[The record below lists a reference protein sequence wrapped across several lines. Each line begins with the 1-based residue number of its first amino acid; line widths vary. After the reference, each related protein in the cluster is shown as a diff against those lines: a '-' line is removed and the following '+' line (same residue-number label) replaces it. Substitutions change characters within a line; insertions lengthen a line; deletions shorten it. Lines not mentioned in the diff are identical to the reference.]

1 MAGKMGLW
9 TQSSEARFSEYVEAL
24 ATVLGR
30 EDRAGPLKDYCI
42 GLLMPGERK
51 SVEPMAAI
59 IAPARV
65 SAKHQSLLHL
75 VGQAAWSDE
84 AVLAKARELVL
95 PAIEAQGKIEA
106 WIVDDTAFTKKGV
119 HSVGVARQY
128 CGRLGKTDN
137 CQIAVTLSIAN
148 HAASLPIAYQ
158 LYLPEDWAVDEAR
171 RKEARV
177 PDDVT
182 FRTKPEIALA
192 QIRAALAAGVAP
204 GVLLTD
210 AGYGADG
217 AFRSAVTA
225 SGLTYVVGVQSTL
238 SVWPPGVEPLPPK
251 PWSGRGRPPSRMRRD
266 GGHVPVSAKTLAR
279 GRGVPEEA
287 WRIVP
292 WREGSLNEIL
302 SSRFAAVRIR
312 PASRDFPVGFGG
324 MQAAILRGAY
334 VTKVT
339 MLKGQWQAARAL
351 VDGRSPTRREGWWS
365 PTKAAEPA
373 AGKFSTLSSAGMA
386 SHRMARGRK
395 RADEILAFDPAPKTR
410 PSRRSLRGVDTAKLR
425 WRIER
430 DYEELKSELGLVGHS
445 SSKVEAGADHTTP
458 FFIAAYGFLI
468 RERAAIPPSGP
479 RQRQM
484 SRLSLRPK
492 PRGAA
497 NPTRTTCRKFDRHDP
512 KTTHDRARPHPH
524 ALPMLPSFAITTT
537 LSGIIVTQ

>member
-1 MAGKMGLW
+1 MELW
-9 TQSSEARFSEYVEAL
+9 TQSSELRFSEYVEAL
-24 ATVLGR
+24 ATVLRR
-30 EDRAGPLKDYCI
+30 EDGAGPFKDYCT

-84 AVLAKARELVL
+84 AVVAKARELVL

-106 WIVDDTAFTKKGV
+106 WIVDDTGFAKKGV

-148 HAASLPIAYQ
+148 HASSLPIAYR

-171 RKEARV
+171 RKAAGV

-182 FRTKPEIALA
+182 FQTKPEIALA

-266 GGHVPVSAKTLAR
+266 GGRIPVSAKTLAR
-279 GRGVPEEA
+279 GLPEEA

-292 WREGSLNEIL
+292 WREGSNEIL

-312 PASRDFPVGFGG
+312 PASRD
-324 MQAAILRGAY
+324 
-334 VTKVT
+334 
-339 MLKGQWQAARAL
+339 W
-351 VDGRSPTRREGWWS
+351 
-365 PTKAAEPA
+365 
-373 AGKFSTLSSAGMA
+373 KFSTPHPLEWLLIEWPEGEKEPTKYWLSTLPE
-386 SHRMARGRK
+386 
-395 RADEILAFDPAPKTR
+395 DIPFDV
-410 PSRRSLRGVDTAKLR
+410 LVDTAKLR

-430 DYEELKSELGLVGHS
+430 DYEELKSELGLAHFEG
-445 SSKVEAGADHTTP
+445 EAGADSITTP
-458 FFIAAYGFLI
+458 SSASPPTVFLSAN
-468 RERAAIPPSGP
+468 ERRFP
-479 RQRQM
+479 
-484 SRLSLRPK
+484 LRP
-492 PRGAA
+492 PAA
-497 NPTRTTCRKFDRHDP
+497 PNVSPICVPNPEAPPIRPERHVENSIATIRRQLTIALARTLMRCP
-512 KTTHDRARPHPH
+512 CCQ
-524 ALPMLPSFAITTT
+524 ALPPRRSNPG
-537 LSGIIVTQ
+537 SS

>member
-1 MAGKMGLW
+1 MAGKMELW

-30 EDRAGPLKDYCI
+30 EDRAVPLKDYCV

-106 WIVDDTAFTKKGV
+106 WIVDDTAFAKKGV
-119 HSVGVARQY
+119 HSVGGPLLY

-148 HAASLPIAYQ
+148 HAAILPIAYQ

-171 RKEARV
+171 RKEARI

-192 QIRAALAAGVAP
+192 QIRAALAAGVAA

-217 AFRSAVTA
+217 AFRSGVTA

-238 SVWPPGVEPLPPK
+238 SVWPLGVEPP
-251 PWSGRGRPPSRMRRD
+251 RPP
-266 GGHVPVSAKTLAR
+266 PVAHAPR
-279 GRGVPEEA
+279 GWACPCFRQDAGA
-287 WRIVP
+287 
-292 WREGSLNEIL
+292 G
-302 SSRFAAVRIR
+302 
-312 PASRDFPVGFGG
+312 ASRGG
-324 MQAAILRGAY
+324 LAH
-334 VTKVT
+334 
-339 MLKGQWQAARAL
+339 
-351 VDGRSPTRREGWWS
+351 RSM
-365 PTKAAEPA
+365 
-373 AGKFSTLSSAGMA
+373 AG
-386 SHRMARGRK
+386 
-395 RADEILAFDPAPKTR
+395 
-410 PSRRSLRGVDTAKLR
+410 
-425 WRIER
+425 
-430 DYEELKSELGLVGHS
+430 GL
-445 SSKVEAGADHTTP
+445 
-458 FFIAAYGFLI
+458 
-468 RERAAIPPSGP
+468 
-479 RQRQM
+479 
-484 SRLSLRPK
+484 
-492 PRGAA
+492 
-497 NPTRTTCRKFDRHDP
+497 
-512 KTTHDRARPHPH
+512 
-524 ALPMLPSFAITTT
+524 
-537 LSGIIVTQ
+537 

>member
-1 MAGKMGLW
+1 MELW
-9 TQSSEARFSEYVEAL
+9 TQSSKLRFSEYVEAL
-24 ATVLGR
+24 ATVLRR
-30 EDRAGPLKDYCI
+30 EDRAGPFKDYCT

-106 WIVDDTAFTKKGV
+106 WIVDDTGFAKKGV

-148 HAASLPIAYQ
+148 HAASLPIAYR

-171 RKEARV
+171 RKEAGV

-251 PWSGRGRPPSRMRRD
+251 PWSGAKKSRRNTGFRPCP
-266 GGHVPVSAKTLAR
+266 KT
-279 GRGVPEEA
+279 
-287 WRIVP
+287 
-292 WREGSLNEIL
+292 SLSTF
-302 SSRFAAVRIR
+302 SSTR
-312 PASRDFPVGFGG
+312 PNCA
-324 MQAAILRGAY
+324 GA
-334 VTKVT
+334 
-339 MLKGQWQAARAL
+339 
-351 VDGRSPTRREGWWS
+351 
-365 PTKAAEPA
+365 
-373 AGKFSTLSSAGMA
+373 SSATTRNSKANSA
-386 SHRMARGRK
+386 SP
-395 RADEILAFDPAPKTR
+395 I
-410 PSRRSLRGVDTAKLR
+410 
-425 WRIER
+425 
-430 DYEELKSELGLVGHS
+430 
-445 SSKVEAGADHTTP
+445 SKGEAGADSITTP
-458 FFIAAYGFLI
+458 SSASPPTVFSSANERRFPPQAPGSAKCLAYPCVPNPEAPPIRPERHVENSIATI
-468 RERAAIPPSGP
+468 R
-479 RQRQM
+479 RQ
-484 SRLSLRPK
+484 LTIAL
-492 PRGAA
+492 A
-497 NPTRTTCRKFDRHDP
+497 RTLMRCP
-512 KTTHDRARPHPH
+512 CCQ
-524 ALPMLPSFAITTT
+524 ALPSQRSNPGS
-537 LSGIIVTQ
+537 S